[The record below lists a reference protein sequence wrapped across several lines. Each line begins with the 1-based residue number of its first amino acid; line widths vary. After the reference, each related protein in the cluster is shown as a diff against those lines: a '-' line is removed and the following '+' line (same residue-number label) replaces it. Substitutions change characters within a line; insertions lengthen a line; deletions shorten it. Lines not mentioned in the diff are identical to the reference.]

1 VVKVPGFS
9 LVRPKNKTE
18 IDKNIVETSE
28 PENKKEEFTTAN
40 EDKDNESTANLEQTH
55 KSTKEKEL
63 KAEIENEQNEPQT
76 SIPTTE
82 LETSTVDEIK
92 IIRSRPK
99 ERINCE
105 KCERNFGTPLFI
117 YDYSEGKRN
126 LVGCCPYCSQIIGKP
141 PNKKLNETE
150 NGINPETE
158 KLARL
163 QEKAKKRETMAFQ
176 INSSDLDELI
186 KNTAYVR

>member
-28 PENKKEEFTTAN
+28 PENKKEEFTAAN
-40 EDKDNESTANLEQTH
+40 EDKDNQSTTNFEYTH
-55 KSTKEKEL
+55 KSTKEKEP